1 MTENTST
8 NQYLPFEC
16 ISPNLLKNADS
27 PDAPSQK
34 GTGFFC
40 RIPPYQHLFYVTT
53 KVCLEGIAEDDLTT
67 ALQIPYPE
75 ELLDKAAKRVAELKA
90 AEEKRAAELRAA
102 KGENAEDKTAKDK
115 EAEAENK
122 EDEVKGDEYVK
133 FSACLPTKFIPRIPK
148 PKEELKPGEKPAPP
162 KKKVKNAPPE
172 TIPDLENAG
181 PERLLVF
188 VVDDKITDV
197 QKKAL
202 EIRSVTLWYQLGI
215 EKIHKRLCEIN
226 DEIQVITFSEGS
238 ETSDFKGSISALDV
252 AKGEYNFDN
261 PNWTEKD
268 YQGLQGAPI
277 FNLNTNGVTP
287 IHAVILGVMFNPSD
301 TKGEFV
307 SINAVTDLI
316 ADYIYKS

>member
-53 KVCLEGIAEDDLTT
+53 KACLEGIEENNLTT
-67 ALQIPYPE
+67 ALEIPYPE
-75 ELLDKAAKRVAELKA
+75 ALLDKAAKRVAELKA
-90 AEEKRAAELRAA
+90 AEAKRTADLLAA
-102 KGENAEDKTAKDK
+102 KGEEPEDKAVKEVVTEDKTDETEADK
-115 EAEAENK
+115 
-122 EDEVKGDEYVK
+122 YVK
-133 FSACLPTKFIPRIPK
+133 FSACLSAKFIPRIPK

-188 VVDDKITDV
+188 VVDKTITDI
-197 QKKAL
+197 QKKVL
-202 EIRSVTLWYQLGI
+202 EMRSVTLWYQLGI
-215 EKIHKRLCEIN
+215 EKIHKRLCEVK
-226 DEIQVITFSEGS
+226 DEIQAIAFSQGS
-238 ETSDFKGSISALDV
+238 ETSAFNGTISELDV

-261 PNWTEKD
+261 SNWTEKD
-268 YQGLQGAPI
+268 YQGLQGSPV

-287 IHAVILGVMFNPSD
+287 IHAVILGVMFNPTE
-301 TKGEFV
+301 TKGEFL